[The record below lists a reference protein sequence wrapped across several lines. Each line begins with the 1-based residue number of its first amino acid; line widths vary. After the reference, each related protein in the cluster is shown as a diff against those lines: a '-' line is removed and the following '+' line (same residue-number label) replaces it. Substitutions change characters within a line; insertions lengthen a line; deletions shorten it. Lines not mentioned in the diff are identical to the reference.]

1 MQLSEKTIGI
11 LKNFATINQ
20 SILINKG
27 SKLDTMSVQK
37 NVLASSTVEESFPK
51 EFGIYDLN
59 EFLSAVSLFDKP
71 ELEFGD
77 QSVTITG
84 QDGST
89 TSYWYA
95 DKSIIV
101 YPEKEITM
109 PECEIN
115 FKLTAATFT
124 KLQRATGTLGL
135 NDLCIKNVDDKIVA
149 EVQDKRNDTSNT
161 YSIEVGVYDGDEN
174 FNFNFLTERMKMLA
188 NDYDVSISSKNISKF
203 TSGDLTYW
211 VALESDST
219 YG

>member
-1 MQLSEKTIGI
+1 MKLSENTIGV

-20 SILINKG
+20 SILIKDG
-27 SKLDTMSVQK
+27 STIDTMSVQK
-37 NVLASSTVEESFPK
+37 NVLAQSKVEEDFPN

-59 EFLSAVSLFDKP
+59 EFLATLSLFEAP

-77 QSVTITG
+77 NSVTIT
-84 QDGST
+84 DGKST

-109 PECEIN
+109 PATEIK
-115 FKLTAATFT
+115 FTLTESNLS

-135 NDLCIKNVDDKIVA
+135 SDLCIKNVDDKIVA
-149 EVQDKRNDTSNT
+149 EVQDKRNSTSNT
-161 YSIEVGVYDGDEN
+161 YSIEVGDYDGAEN
-174 FNFNFLTERMKMLA
+174 FNFYFLTERMKMLP
-188 NDYDVSISSKNISKF
+188 NDYEVEISSKNISKF
-203 TSGDLTYW
+203 TCGDLVYW